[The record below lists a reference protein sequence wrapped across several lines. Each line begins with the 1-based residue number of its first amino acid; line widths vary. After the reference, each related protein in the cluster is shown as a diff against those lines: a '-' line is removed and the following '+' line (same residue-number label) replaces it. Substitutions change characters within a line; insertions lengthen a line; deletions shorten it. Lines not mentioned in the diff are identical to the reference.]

1 MHLSLNHRGESD
13 GHGCSHGF
21 VVATRGRI
29 LGKSCRTW
37 PKTTSRATAMTEADF
52 EKCLSRGNLEFIR
65 IVETLGIAPVDLL
78 PMHLGRVPR
87 VLVIS
92 DNRQ

>member
-1 MHLSLNHRGESD
+1 
-13 GHGCSHGF
+13 
-21 VVATRGRI
+21 
-29 LGKSCRTW
+29 
-37 PKTTSRATAMTEADF
+37 MTEADF